1 MKMKRVKRKVIKELQ
16 KTDVVDFE
24 TGEIKSSNEIRRTFS
39 VSKEPAFVKMYLDDL
54 GMLHGLSRSNISV
67 LHSLLKH
74 MNFADDDIP
83 QAVLVNSFLKKQI
96 LMENPNLNHTQTV
109 TNSISELKK
118 AGILEELGRGAYRFN
133 PFLFGRGEWKDI
145 EKLREIK
152 VTLIYDETGKS
163 MSVDSK
169 VKKESESTESNE
181 AKKETTTTE
190 SATETKETTE
200 TETKETTEEHSIRR
214 SGRRGTPKPADWAEV
229 KVKILNGEITRNKY
243 CKDNHISVNTL
254 RKWLNEND

>member
-1 MKMKRVKRKVIKELQ
+1 MKRVKRKVISELQ
-16 KTDVVDFE
+16 KTDVIDFE
-24 TGEIKSSNEIRRTFS
+24 TGEIKSSNEVRKTFS

-83 QAVLVNSFLKKQI
+83 QAVLINSFLKKQI

-152 VTLIYDETGKS
+152 VTLVYDETGKS

-169 VKKESESTESNE
+169 VETESESN
-181 AKKETTTTE
+181 ETTATE
-190 SATETKETTE
+190 SATEITE
-200 TETKETTEEHSIRR
+200 SSENPTVVRH
-214 SGRRGTPKPADWAEV
+214 GRRGTPKPVDWLQIKA
-229 KVKILNGEITRNKY
+229 KILNGELSRSQF
-243 CKDNHISVNTL
+243 CKDNHISPNTL
-254 RKWLNEND
+254 KKWLAEND

>member
-1 MKMKRVKRKVIKELQ
+1 MKRVKRKVIKELQ
-16 KTDVVDFE
+16 RTDVVDAE
-24 TGEIKSSNEIRRTFS
+24 TGEVKSSNEVRRTFS

-145 EKLREIK
+145 ERLREIK
-152 VTLIYDETGKS
+152 VTLVYDETGKS

-169 VKKESESTESNE
+169 IETESESNETTATESTVNTE
-181 AKKETTTTE
+181 VTE
-190 SATETKETTE
+190 SKESTENPVVR
-200 TETKETTEEHSIRR
+200 H
-214 SGRRGTPKPADWAEV
+214 GRRGTPKPVDWLEIKA
-229 KVKILNGEITRNKY
+229 KILNGELSRSQF

-254 RKWLNEND
+254 RKWLAESD

>member
-1 MKMKRVKRKVIKELQ
+1 MKRVKRKVISELQ
-16 KTDVVDFE
+16 KTDVIDFE
-24 TGEIKSSNEIRRTFS
+24 TGEIKSSNEVRKTFS

-83 QAVLVNSFLKKQI
+83 QAVLINSFLKKQI

-152 VTLIYDETGKS
+152 VTLVYDETGKS

-169 VKKESESTESNE
+169 VKETKEE
-181 AKKETTTTE
+181 TTTE
-190 SATETKETTE
+190 SVTE
-200 TETKETTEEHSIRR
+200 TEETTEENLIRR

>member
-16 KTDVVDFE
+16 RTDVVDAE
-24 TGEIKSSNEIRRTFS
+24 TGEVKSSNEVRRTFS

-152 VTLIYDETGKS
+152 VTLVYDETGKS

-169 VKKESESTESNE
+169 VKAESESNE
-181 AKKETTTTE
+181 AKEETTTTE
-190 SATETKETTE
+190 SVAE
-200 TETKETTEEHSIRR
+200 ETTEENLIRR